1 MRRYETFVII
11 DPDLSQDIRDQ
22 VVERVEELIA
32 QMDGFLVLT
41 DDWGE
46 RKLAYEIKK
55 RARGYYVRFDYCGL
69 SPLVNE
75 IERFFRIDDRALKY
89 MTVLLD
95 KDADLEKVKEEKAA
109 AEAAAQSKTDMEEA
123 PAETHTAPVKAADTA
138 PVKAADTAPVKAADT
153 APVEAVDTAPVKAV
167 DTAPVEAVDTAPVEA
182 VDTAPAEAVD
192 TAPVKA
198 VRRSGGHCPCKSGGY
213 CPCKSGGYCP
223 CRSGGYCPCKRIR
236 SKPGRDDRR
245 KKRKSTLFR

>member
-11 DPDLSQDIRDQ
+11 DPDLSQDIRNQ

-95 KDADLEKVKEEKAA
+95 KDADLEKIKEEKAA
-109 AEAAAQSKTDMEEA
+109 KEAAKEAAKMAAAESKTDVEEA
-123 PAETHTAPVKAADTA
+123 PEETQK
-138 PVKAADTAPVKAADT
+138 
-153 APVEAVDTAPVKAV
+153 EVDTAPVKEV
-167 DTAPVEAVDTAPVEA
+167 DTAPEKEAGTAPVKEVDTAPEKEVG
-182 VDTAPAEAVD
+182 
-192 TAPVKA
+192 TAPVEESEVNREETKKEEVPSSDEADSA
-198 VRRSGGHCPCKSGGY
+198 VETTPLKN
-213 CPCKSGGYCP
+213 PEEA
-223 CRSGGYCPCKRIR
+223 
-236 SKPGRDDRR
+236 
-245 KKRKSTLFR
+245 

>member
-32 QMDGFLVLT
+32 QMDGFLVFT

-69 SPLVNE
+69 SPLINE

-89 MTVLLD
+89 ITVLLD

-109 AEAAAQSKTDMEEA
+109 ADAAAKSKTDMEEA
-123 PAETHTAPVKAADTA
+123 PEETQKELE
-138 PVKAADTAPVKAADT
+138 T
-153 APVEAVDTAPVKAV
+153 APVELE
-167 DTAPVEAVDTAPVEA
+167 TAPVEVETAPVE
-182 VDTAPAEAVD
+182 VE
-192 TAPVKA
+192 TAPVEVDAAPVEVDAAPVKVDAAPVEVDAAPVEVDAAPVEESEVNREEMKKEENAPSSGEADSA
-198 VRRSGGHCPCKSGGY
+198 VETTPLKN
-213 CPCKSGGYCP
+213 PEEA
-223 CRSGGYCPCKRIR
+223 
-236 SKPGRDDRR
+236 
-245 KKRKSTLFR
+245 